1 MSTRMRTQPIAQ
13 IVAYIRTGQEGGEGR
28 GGEGRREERREG
40 RRECVRADATRVSA
54 DALGLRR

>member
-1 MSTRMRTQPIAQ
+1 MRTQPIAQ